1 MPKKTKPKTKP
12 KKNKGTKKSTKKSGG
27 RCWAGYKSTPG
38 KKAFSKGSCMK
49 KS

>member
-12 KKNKGTKKSTKKSGG
+12 KKTKGTKKSTKKSGG
-27 RCWAGYKSTPG
+27 RCWEGYKPTPG

-49 KS
+49 KN